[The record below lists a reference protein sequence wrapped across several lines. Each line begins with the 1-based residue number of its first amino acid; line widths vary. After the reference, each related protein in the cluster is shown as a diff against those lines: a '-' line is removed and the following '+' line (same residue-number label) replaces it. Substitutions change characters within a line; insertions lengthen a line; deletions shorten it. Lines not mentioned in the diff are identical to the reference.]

1 MLVEL
6 RAENYAVIDHAI
18 ASFGPGLNLLTGE
31 TGAGKSILVDALALL
46 LGGKGSGE
54 LVRHGAEKAA
64 LSCVFESTPGAEA
77 ILEANGIDAEGAE
90 IILRREILS
99 TGKGRVFVNNQPATV
114 QVLKQLAP
122 ELALVH
128 AQTESLSS
136 FDEAQQRLLLDR
148 FAGISLDAVAEAHAH
163 WHAVAGKLNDLLHGE
178 QDRLR
183 MVDLWTYQNKEIE
196 QANLQP
202 GEDEALETEKRVL
215 ANAEKLY
222 AAAMSAF
229 DQLYEGSASAEAAL
243 RDALRNVE
251 ELARYDQ
258 RFAEPTQQLASARAT
273 ISDIAASLRDY
284 AEGINASPERL
295 AEIEDRLALIDRLKR
310 KYGKTVAEVIEFG
323 QDVATKLAE
332 VEDRD
337 EILKTLRADLEKAA
351 AAYRKAA
358 SALTAER
365 KAAASKLA
373 KRAEAQINSLAMK
386 VKFEVAVTSAN
397 DADSAT
403 GTGAKAPGSIVE
415 GGQGFST
422 AKKLSTE
429 GGQGFSPD
437 KQAGKS
443 ARPLGPE
450 KTAGA
455 SHEVS
460 GHDFSRADAAAN
472 KEGAGRGGFQPTH
485 LSPVGSSSENA
496 HWSPAGWDS
505 VEYRIATNPGE
516 PLKPLVEIASGGE
529 LSRVLLALKVAV
541 EEGSH
546 SKSNSTKSK
555 KKTTPRTLVF
565 DEIDIG
571 IGGRAAEAVGQ
582 KLKALGR
589 TQQVLCVTHLPQI
602 AAFADQHLAV
612 EKHEKDGRTQ
622 TRIRVLDDRARTHE
636 VARMLSGAKV
646 TDTSLQHAAQMI
658 AGSR

>member
-46 LGGKGSGE
+46 MGGKSSADV
-54 LVRHGAEKAA
+54 VRHGAEKAVVA
-64 LSCVFESTPGAEA
+64 CVFDSTPGAEA
-77 ILEANGIDAEGAE
+77 TLEDNGIDSEGAD

-128 AQTESLSS
+128 AQTENLSS
-136 FDEAQQRLLLDR
+136 FDLAQQRILLDR
-148 FAGISLDAVAEAHAH
+148 FAGISTDAVAEAHAR
-163 WHAVAGKLNDLLHGE
+163 WRDALLKLNDLLQGE

-183 MVDLWTYQNKEIE
+183 MVDLWTYQHKEIE
-196 QANLQP
+196 AARLEA

-229 DQLYEGSASAEAAL
+229 DQLYEGGASAEAAL
-243 RDALRNVE
+243 RAAIRNVE
-251 ELARYDQ
+251 ELARYDA
-258 RFAEPTQQLASARAT
+258 RFTESAQQLASARAT
-273 ISDIAASLRDY
+273 ISDIGASLRDY

-295 AEIEDRLALIDRLKR
+295 AEIEDRLALLDRLKR
-310 KYGKTVAEVIEFG
+310 KYGKTVAEVIAFG
-323 QDVATKLAE
+323 EDVARKLAE

-337 EILKTLRADLEKAA
+337 EILKTLRADLDLAA
-351 AAYRKAA
+351 TAYRKAA
-358 SALTAER
+358 STLTIER
-365 KAAASKLA
+365 QAAAAKLA
-373 KRAEAQINSLAMK
+373 KLAEAQINSLAMK
-386 VKFEVAVTSAN
+386 VRFQVAVTSADEGAN
-397 DADSAT
+397 AVVRSSSSTDESAAWKGHDLSRAD
-403 GTGAKAPGSIVE
+403 
-415 GGQGFST
+415 
-422 AKKLSTE
+422 
-429 GGQGFSPD
+429 
-437 KQAGKS
+437 
-443 ARPLGPE
+443 RE
-450 KTAGA
+450 KEAA
-455 SHEVS
+455 LK
-460 GHDFSRADAAAN
+460 GHDFSRADRE
-472 KEGAGRGGFQPTH
+472 KETALKGHDFSRADKGTQKDGALAPE
-485 LSPVGSSSENA
+485 GSSSWTEQ
-496 HWSPAGWDS
+496 GWDE
-505 VEYRIATNPGE
+505 VQYLIATNPGE
-516 PLKPLVEIASGGE
+516 PLKPLTEIASGGE
-529 LSRVLLALKVAV
+529 LSRVMLALKVAV
-541 EEGSH
+541 EES
-546 SKSNSTKSK
+546 SSKSK

-582 KLKALGR
+582 KLKSLGR
-589 TQQVLCVTHLPQI
+589 VQQVLCVTHLPQI

-612 EKHEKDGRTQ
+612 EKREQDGRTQ

-646 TDTSLQHAAQMI
+646 TETSLQHATQMI